1 MLEIKDGLRDLS
13 KRKIDEIVPYRIA
26 IVFLVLGVIS
36 LIASVDQES
45 QILAFIGLGLAFWGV
60 LFLFLRPEK
69 YVKGSLLASA
79 ATSEYL
85 TINEMIKNFQ
95 YEANAYYIPP
105 FPNKGQ
111 YPEHLKDLKAPVVFI
126 SAKNETETRSI
137 EKGTESNFLLTK
149 QKGIFIIP
157 PGLGLLT
164 EMEKKLRLD
173 FTTIELGDL
182 CEIIPRLIVEELNLA
197 KAMNITLS
205 GNKVNLRMVNSLYEN
220 LYHTKNDTQSIS
232 LLGCPIISAVACA
245 LAESSGKFVMI
256 QIQYLSLDGL
266 TILAEYNL
274 GQG

>member
-1 MLEIKDGLRDLS
+1 LPS
-13 KRKIDEIVPYRIA
+13 KRKIGETIPYRIA
-26 IVFLVLGVIS
+26 IVFIVLGAIS
-36 LIASVDQES
+36 LVFSVYHYQES

-60 LFLFLRPEK
+60 LFLFLRPVK

-85 TINEMIKNFQ
+85 TINEMIKKFQ
-95 YEANAYYIPP
+95 YKANAYYVPP

-111 YPEHLKDLKAPVVFI
+111 FPEHLKDLKEPVVFI
-126 SAKNETETRSI
+126 SAENETEKPSI
-137 EKGTESNFLLTK
+137 EKGTERNFLLTK
-149 QKGIFIIP
+149 QKGMFIIP

-173 FTTIELGDL
+173 FTTMKLSDL
-182 CEIIPRLIVEELNLA
+182 CEIIPRLIVEEYNLA

-205 GNKVNLRMVNSLYEN
+205 GNKVNLRMVDSLYEN

-232 LLGCPIISAVACA
+232 TFGCPIISAVACA
-245 LAESSGKFVMI
+245 LAKSSGKLVTI
-256 QIQYLSLDGL
+256 QKPLVSLDGL

>member
-1 MLEIKDGLRDLS
+1 MPS
-13 KRKIDEIVPYRIA
+13 NHTIDEIIPYRIV

-69 YVKGSLLASA
+69 YVTGSLLANA
-79 ATSEYL
+79 AISEYL
-85 TINEMIKNFQ
+85 TINEMIKDFQ

-111 YPEHLKDLKAPVVFI
+111 FPEHLKDLKKPVVFI
-126 SAKNETETRSI
+126 SAKNESENPAI

-149 QKGIFIIP
+149 QKVMFIIP

-164 EMEKKLRLD
+164 EMEKKLRRD
-173 FTTIELGDL
+173 FTTVKLGDL
-182 CEIIPRLIVEELNLA
+182 CEIIPRLMVEELNLA
-197 KAMNITLS
+197 KNMKITLS
-205 GNKVNLRMVNSLYEN
+205 ENKVNLRMVDFLYKN
-220 LYHTKNDTQSIS
+220 LYRTKNDTQSIS

-245 LAESSGKFVMI
+245 LAISSGKFVTI
-256 QIQYLSLDGL
+256 QKQLLSQDGL
-266 TILAEYNL
+266 AILAEYNL